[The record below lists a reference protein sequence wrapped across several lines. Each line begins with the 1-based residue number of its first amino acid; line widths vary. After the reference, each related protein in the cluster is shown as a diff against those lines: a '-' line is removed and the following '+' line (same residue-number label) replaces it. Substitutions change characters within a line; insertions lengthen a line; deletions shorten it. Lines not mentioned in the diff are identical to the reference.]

1 VNQKKIHT
9 VLISVTDKSGIEEL
23 AALLRRQGARIL
35 ASSGTKS
42 HLERAGI
49 RAVEV
54 SEYTGSPEILGGRVK
69 TLHPKIHAGLL
80 ADRDNAEHRKTLS
93 AGEIDPIDMV
103 VINLYPF
110 EEKFRAGNLSDR
122 EMTEFIDIG
131 GITLLRAAAKN
142 YPFVTVLTSPDQ
154 YAAVIDEIQQNGATS
169 LETRRRL
176 AGAAF
181 RLSSH
186 YDAMIARFFQETDAE
201 ESMPESLSFAFHREA
216 LLRYGENPHQQAAIY
231 GSAEESPLLSLQQ
244 LQGKELSFN
253 NYLDCTGALSLARD
267 LGEGSVAIIKHT
279 NPCGAAW
286 RGGPF
291 QAYQRALQ
299 CDPLSAFG
307 GIAAVNGSIDEEL
320 AAEMK
325 NLFLEVVI
333 ARSFSEGARAIFS
346 KKKNLR
352 LLAIPERHW
361 QSPRDG
367 RLAVFVEGALLMQE
381 SDTGFPELEQMKTLS
396 KKQVSDAQRAAC
408 EMAWIVSKHVKSNA
422 IVIADEDGT
431 VGLGAGQMS
440 RVDAARIAVH
450 KAREAKFDLQGK
462 VAASD
467 AFFPFPDG
475 VLELAEA
482 GITAIIQPG
491 GSIRDAEV
499 IAAADR
505 AGIVMLF
512 TGRRHFRHI

>member
-1 VNQKKIHT
+1 MNEKAIHT
-9 VLISVTDKSGIEEL
+9 AIISVTDKSGIEEL
-23 AALLRRQGARIL
+23 AAVLKERGVRIL

-42 HLERAGI
+42 HLEKAGI
-49 RAVEV
+49 PAEEV

-80 ADRDNAEHRKTLS
+80 ADREDAEHIQTLS
-93 AGEIDPIDMV
+93 SGEIDPIDVV

-110 EEKFRAGNLSDR
+110 EEKFRSGNLSER
-122 EMTEFIDIG
+122 ELTEFIDIG

-142 YPFVTVLTSPDQ
+142 YPFVTVLTRPDQ
-154 YAAVIDEIQQNGATS
+154 YADVIAEIKGRGATS

-176 AGAAF
+176 ARDAF
-181 RLSSH
+181 KLSSH
-186 YDAMIARFFQETDAE
+186 YDAMIARFFQEAAGEDL
-201 ESMPESLSFAFHREA
+201 MPDTQPFAFKREA
-216 LLRYGENPHQQAAIY
+216 LLRYGENPHQRAAVY
-231 GSAEESPLLSLQQ
+231 ASAEDSPLLSFTQ

-253 NYLDCTGALSLARD
+253 NYLDFIGALSLARD

-286 RGGPF
+286 CGGPL

-307 GIAAVNGSIDEEL
+307 GIVAVNGIIDEEL
-320 AAEMK
+320 AKVMK
-325 NLFLEVVI
+325 TLFLEVVI
-333 ARSFSEGARAIFS
+333 ARSFSEGALKTFA

-352 LLAIPERHW
+352 LLTIPVRHW
-361 QSPRDG
+361 QSPQNG
-367 RLAVFVEGALLMQE
+367 RLGVFVEGALLLQE
-381 SDTGFPELEQMKTLS
+381 SDSGFPELDEMET
-396 KKQVSDAQRAAC
+396 VSRRQATEAQRAAC
-408 EMAWIVSKHVKSNA
+408 EMAWKVSKHVKSNA
-422 IVIADEDGT
+422 IVIADEEGT

-450 KAREAKFDLQGK
+450 KAREAKFDMQGK
-462 VAASD
+462 VASSD

-475 VLELAEA
+475 VLELAQA
-482 GITAIIQPG
+482 GITAVIQPG
-491 GSIRDAEV
+491 GSIRDGEV
-499 IAAADR
+499 IEAANQAD
-505 AGIVMLF
+505 IVMLF